1 MMRVNEVGLY
11 NSFEDV
17 ERCELRQLDGAFVD
31 EMNGRTSDT
40 FFEDCTFDGLAAA
53 AWDDG
58 SLF

>member
-1 MMRVNEVGLY
+1 MRAYELGLF

-31 EMNGRTSDT
+31 EMNGRSNDV
-40 FFEDCTFDGLAAA
+40 FFEDGPFDALAAA
-53 AWDDG
+53 PWDDD